1 MPKRDGGFDDW
12 FVPARPPGDA
22 DGLDDWFVPASDGN
36 PDDWFVPAP
45 AAPATA
51 QPALSP
57 PAGTA
62 DPALTTRPAP
72 RPDPLAA
79 FSSLIPASKW
89 VTPPPIFPD
98 AFGRFPLPPAPLPSA
113 PRLDA
118 GYGLFGGQANL
129 LAASSPPTYGL
140 FGVLK
145 NPPLGNSAAFPPF
158 QGAGPASGNGDQSG
172 ATSFVQTPAN
182 VDSRP
187 RTDQTRLALDQTP
200 AATTTPFSEP
210 DTGLAQPISCQG
222 PTCSEG
228 GSFGTTGMYIVS
240 GRTLCRDCAV
250 KFLGIQDLPATEQT
264 KILRNFLR

>member
-1 MPKRDGGFDDW
+1 
-12 FVPARPPGDA
+12 
-22 DGLDDWFVPASDGN
+22 VPASDGH

-45 AAPATA
+45 AAPAMA

-57 PAGTA
+57 PPGTA

-98 AFGRFPLPPAPLPSA
+98 AFGRFPLPPAAPPSA
-113 PRLDA
+113 PRLNV
-118 GYGLFGGQANL
+118 G
-129 LAASSPPTYGL
+129 YGL

-158 QGAGPASGNGDQSG
+158 RGAGPASGNGDQSG

-210 DTGLAQPISCQG
+210 DAGLAQPIS
-222 PTCSEG
+222 
-228 GSFGTTGMYIVS
+228 
-240 GRTLCRDCAV
+240 
-250 KFLGIQDLPATEQT
+250 
-264 KILRNFLR
+264 